1 MIEFIVEDMISH
13 LCAGI
18 ITDAI
23 KTVDQDA
30 VVEVNYTEHL
40 VRVDSNVASED
51 IEAAIRE
58 QDQDTQHA
66 PEGAASR
73 FIRLS
78 SCHV

>member
-1 MIEFIVEDMISH
+1 MIEFIVDDMINH

-30 VVEVNYTEHL
+30 VVEVDFAEHL
-40 VRVDSNVASED
+40 VRVDSTVPSED

-58 QDQDTQHA
+58 QGYSPHA
-66 PEGAASR
+66 V
-73 FIRLS
+73 LS
-78 SCHV
+78 EQRILGNC

>member
-30 VVEVNYTEHL
+30 VVEVNYAEHL
-40 VRVDSNVASED
+40 VRVDSTEASED

-58 QDQDTQHA
+58 QGYTPHA
-66 PEGAASR
+66 VLPEQRMLGN
-73 FIRLS
+73 
-78 SCHV
+78 C